1 MCAGSCE
8 KRARLSV
15 TLSLQFTLLEAGERP
30 ASLAWIFFY
39 TQSYRGTPPRAS
51 TRPLPLPCARGAR
64 SPPVFVS
71 SFSKLFCSVSDLGM
85 GCGNKSGL
93 FAVFYHLMM
102 ANHRLLDCSHG
113 NGSGFQHPASPC
125 CARSFSQRAREKC
138 EGQRAGRGQLLL
150 PPAARCPAARCSPAA
165 RCLPQPARPARSLQ
179 LGQPGGWGPCSPA
192 TRSCSL
198 LVGWDP
204 AAGAARRFPGQGRQ
218 GSEGLEGNQGSEEQ
232 PSQAEVRLA
241 MALGAF
247 LGAQG
252 EPQRVS
258 RPEIILLLHG
268 AFKT

>member
-1 MCAGSCE
+1 MWAGSCE

-30 ASLAWIFFY
+30 ASLAWIFFC
-39 TQSYRGTPPRAS
+39 TQTPPCAS

-165 RCLPQPARPARSLQ
+165 GRLPQPARPARSLQ
-179 LGQPGGWGPCSPA
+179 LGQPGGWGPCSPP
-192 TRSCSL
+192 RSL
-198 LVGWDP
+198 LLPRGGLGP
-204 AAGAARRFPGQGRQ
+204 CGRGSSALPRAGTPRLRRPGGKPRLRRTAEPGRGEACD
-218 GSEGLEGNQGSEEQ
+218 GSWSIPRGTGGTTACL
-232 PSQAEVRLA
+232 QA
-241 MALGAF
+241 
-247 LGAQG
+247 
-252 EPQRVS
+252 
-258 RPEIILLLHG
+258 
-268 AFKT
+268 

>member
-1 MCAGSCE
+1 MWAGSCE

-30 ASLAWIFFY
+30 ASLAWIFFC
-39 TQSYRGTPPRAS
+39 TQTPPCAS

-165 RCLPQPARPARSLQ
+165 RRLPQPARPARSLQ
-179 LGQPGGWGPCSPA
+179 LGAAWRLGAVFPPPLAPA
-192 TRSCSL
+192 PS
-198 LVGWDP
+198 WW
-204 AAGAARRFPGQGRQ
+204 AGTLRPGQ
-218 GSEGLEGNQGSEEQ
+218 
-232 PSQAEVRLA
+232 
-241 MALGAF
+241 LGASQ
-247 LGAQG
+247 GRDAKAQKAWR
-252 EPQRVS
+252 ETKAQKNSRARQR
-258 RPEIILLLHG
+258 
-268 AFKT
+268 